1 VSRSRQSRHETG
13 FTLIEIVIAIMIL
26 SVSLVV
32 LIGLQSAS
40 IERAVRDRATQQAM
54 LLARSI
60 LAGIESS
67 PDPIPVGAFD
77 TPALQMVQQ
86 YRAAPEGADFPPEL
100 DRFSASLIVEPVAV
114 PIIKDGVP
122 AVIPNALK
130 KILLTIYWGTD
141 PTEQFPVLF
150 FIPNDE
156 GGLTDDVA
164 PPQ

>member
-1 VSRSRQSRHETG
+1 VSARRRSESG

-26 SVSLVV
+26 AVSLTV

-60 LAGIESS
+60 LAGIEAAR
-67 PDPIPVGAFD
+67 DPIPLG
-77 TPALQMVQQ
+77 TIEGPALQLVQ
-86 YRAAPEGADFPPEL
+86 RFKAAPDGADFPPEL
-100 DRFSASLIVEPVAV
+100 DRFDASLQVEPVAIPLV
-114 PIIKDGVP
+114 KDGVP
-122 AVIPNALK
+122 TVVPDAMK
-130 KILLTIYWGTD
+130 RILLTIIWGPD
-141 PTEQFPVLF
+141 PTEQFPVLY

-156 GGLTDDVA
+156 AVQNAQQT